1 MVNLLRDKDIELSV
15 LEDKTIA
22 IIGYGAQGRVQ
33 ALCMRDSKLKVI
45 IGSREGKSFDKA
57 KEDGFDVYPIE
68 EAVKKADIVHMLLP
82 DEIQPEIYKKIRKYL
97 QNKTLCFSHGFNI
110 VYKRIKPPENVDI
123 IMIAPSGAATELR
136 KKFLDG
142 SGIPCLVS
150 IKQDITKKAKETA
163 LALAKSLGCG
173 KAGILES
180 TFEQET
186 FSDLFAEQTVLCGGL
201 IELIKKAFETLV
213 DAGYPPEIAYLS
225 CLYESKLIV
234 DLINERGIEGLYK
247 IASNTAEYG
256 GRTRGK
262 KLITEKTEKTMKKIL
277 KDIESGKFAREFL
290 KESKNNFPKLNE
302 LREKEKNNLI
312 EKIINEVAKNE

>member
-1 MVNLLRDKDIELSV
+1 MVNLLHDKDIEMSV
-15 LEDKTIA
+15 LQDKTIA

-57 KEDGFDVYPIE
+57 KEDGFDVYPIA
-68 EAVKKADIVHMLLP
+68 EAAKKADIIHMLLP
-82 DEIQPEIYKKIRKYL
+82 DEAQPEIYKKIKKYL
-97 QNKTLCFSHGFNI
+97 PNKTLCFSHGFNI
-110 VYKRIKPPENVDI
+110 VYKKIKPLDNIDV

-150 IKQDITKKAKETA
+150 VKQDITKKARETA

-173 KAGILES
+173 KKGILEC

-201 IELIKKAFETLV
+201 IELVKMAFQTLV
-213 DAGYPPEIAYLS
+213 DAGYPPEIAYLC
-225 CLYESKLIV
+225 CLYESKLIIELV
-234 DLINERGIEGLYK
+234 NEKGIEGLYK

-262 KLITEKTEKTMKKIL
+262 KLVTEKTEKTMKKIL
-277 KDIESGKFAREFL
+277 KDIESGKFTREFL
-290 KESKNNFPKLNE
+290 KETKNNFPKLNE
-302 LREKEKNNLI
+302 LREKEKNDLI
-312 EKIINEVAKNE
+312 EKIIKEMIKNE